1 MLIDLAK
8 VNNDVIEIYITMMR
22 LFIVSYLGGD
32 KV

>member
-8 VNNDVIEIYITMMR
+8 VNNDVIEIYIAMMR